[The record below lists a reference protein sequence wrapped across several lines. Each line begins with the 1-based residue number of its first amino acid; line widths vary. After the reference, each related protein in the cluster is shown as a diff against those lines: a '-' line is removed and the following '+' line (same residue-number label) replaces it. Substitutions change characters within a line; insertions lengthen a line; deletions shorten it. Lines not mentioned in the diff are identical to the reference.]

1 MRTPDRDSLPAPATV
16 HRDRDDFAFLPIS
29 AAITTRGKELVV
41 GDTVAAARR
50 LFARHPVSAL
60 PVLDGT
66 AYVGVVTQDAIG
78 DDVPAAAPVLS
89 FASGALPTVVC
100 DTPAPEALAVLD
112 RSGGK
117 RLVVLCT
124 DNATYVGLVCMRGD
138 RRQLCVAAVPLDH
151 PTHPVAKG
159 HQASIPKASGRTRR

>member
-1 MRTPDRDSLPAPATV
+1 MRKPDRDSRPTPATV
-16 HRDRDDFAFLPIS
+16 HCHRDEFASLPVS

-50 LFARHPVSAL
+50 LFARHPVSVL

-78 DDVPAAAPVLS
+78 EDVPAAAPVLS
-89 FASGALPTVVC
+89 FASDALPTVFC

-112 RSGGK
+112 SSGGK

-124 DNATYVGLVCMRGD
+124 HNSTYVGLVCMRGD
-138 RRQLCVAAVPLDH
+138 RKQLCVAAVPLDH

-159 HQASIPKASGRTRR
+159 